1 MDINFDMEFVNNVDF
16 SNIDY
21 ILISSLSDI
30 MILLLILKMIK
41 GEKTKVLMSQSVKQI
56 GEVMMLDL
64 IQKVEERNKE
74 EQ

>member
-41 GEKTKVLMSQSVKQI
+41 GEKTKVLMSQSVK
-56 GEVMMLDL
+56 
-64 IQKVEERNKE
+64 
-74 EQ
+74 